1 MNDFNYSPIFPVSID
16 ETEYIKISDLYV
28 KTSKINNNTMVLDD
42 LEFQGENVKLICSN
56 KSSKLQIL
64 IEDKKFYKE
73 KFEIG
78 QNVDVQWDKN
88 QIHLLS

>member
-1 MNDFNYSPIFPVSID
+1 
-16 ETEYIKISDLYV
+16 
-28 KTSKINNNTMVLDD
+28 MVLDD

-56 KSSKLQIL
+56 KTSKLQIL
-64 IEDKKFYKE
+64 IKDKKFYKE